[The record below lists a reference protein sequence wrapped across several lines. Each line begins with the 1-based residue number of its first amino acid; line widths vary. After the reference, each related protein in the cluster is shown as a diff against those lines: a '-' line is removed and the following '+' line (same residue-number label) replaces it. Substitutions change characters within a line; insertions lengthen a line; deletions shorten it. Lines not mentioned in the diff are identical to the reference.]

1 MIGILITLISRLS
14 ISLILSPLLFLGCL
28 VYLLNIFFIGPPVIH
43 TSYRTG
49 YLEKPFKFYKFRT
62 MKNNDS
68 QYFEDPHGLDV
79 IVNNYAKFLRRCK
92 LDELPQIFNILS
104 NDISLFGHRPLLH
117 RQIDF
122 LPLDARTIRR
132 NTKPGL
138 IGHSIISNKSQL
150 ERLQLD
156 GDNSSMREKINLFTK
171 TISNFLYL
179 EKNKDTIKWD
189 DFYIQNRGSLF
200 KQNYSIAIDD
210 GEMEIFSIEEK
221 KIINKE
227 GLGSELSTTINNSG
241 GYFFKSILFLL
252 IYDKNT
258 NIEDLSKRF
267 ENRIFYFNKK
277 TKKLYY
283 YISPESIFLAKRI
296 NSNFE
301 EISIHNI
308 ISDLILEKQISIN
321 YPFKLERE

>member
-1 MIGILITLISRLS
+1 M
-14 ISLILSPLLFLGCL
+14 FLGCL
-28 VYLLNIFFIGPPVIH
+28 VYLLNIFFIGSPVIH

-62 MKNNDS
+62 MKKIDS
-68 QYFEDPHGLDV
+68 QYFEDPHGSDI

-92 LDELPQIFNILS
+92 LDELPQIYNVLS
-104 NDISLFGHRPLLH
+104 DDLSLFGHRPLLH

-122 LPLDARTIRR
+122 LPLGARTIRR
-132 NTKPGL
+132 NIKPGL
-138 IGHSIISNKSQL
+138 IGHSIISDKSQL

-156 GDNSSMREKINLFTK
+156 GDQSSIREKINLFTK

-189 DFYIQNRGSLF
+189 DFYIQNRVSLF

-221 KIINKE
+221 KITNE
-227 GLGSELSTTINNSG
+227 EHLETELATTINNSE
-241 GYFFKSILFLL
+241 GYFFKSILFVL

-258 NIEDLSKRF
+258 NIADLSKRF

-283 YISPESIFLAKRI
+283 YISPESIFLAKKI
-296 NSNFE
+296 DSNFE
-301 EISIHNI
+301 DISIHNI

-321 YPFKLERE
+321 YPFKLDRE